1 MHNLNFKIWHLL
13 NKKQKISSFIIL
25 FMTIIS
31 MILET
36 LSISVLYPLVNI
48 FMDNKTDIYILNY
61 LMNKFDFDN
70 ISFFLLILLV
80 LVFSFKNIF
89 LFFFTLYKNKF
100 ASDVHY
106 TISSSLFQ
114 KYIDNNYLFH
124 TLRNSSILIRSF
136 THDLPVIH
144 NIILQTMIILTE
156 FLVILGISIFLI
168 YINPMITFYIFIFGL
183 IIFLLNFF
191 FINNYS
197 KKLGVRKVFHSG
209 EIIKHFMQGLGS
221 IKLLKILS
229 KHDYFKKNFTSH
241 MLDYTKINYIH
252 RTIAEVPRFI
262 IEILA
267 ILSLI
272 ILINYLLFVQNI
284 SIASA
289 IGFLTVYLAS
299 LIRIIPSVSRIISAF
314 SVVAASNRSVEV
326 IIEDLKSNQYQDL
339 YLLDN
344 KIQNNIHNP
353 FKQSGLL
360 KIENVN
366 FNYPKRDLIL
376 KNISFSIKTGEI
388 IGLIGESGSGKS
400 TLIDLVIGILQI
412 KNGKITYN
420 NKNIFENLSQW
431 KKNIGYVPQDIY
443 LTDDSIIN
451 NIAFGVDKSSINMDR
466 IKELI
471 NTLNLDKFISNLPD
485 GLNTF
490 VGERG
495 VQISGGQ
502 LQRIGIARALYNDP
516 NFIILDEATSA
527 LDKFNEDLIINEMY
541 KFKKNKIILII
552 SHKYN
557 SVKICDK
564 IYKLENK
571 VLKLLENNERF

>member
-1 MHNLNFKIWHLL
+1 
-13 NKKQKISSFIIL
+13 
-25 FMTIIS
+25 
-31 MILET
+31 
-36 LSISVLYPLVNI
+36 
-48 FMDNKTDIYILNY
+48 
-61 LMNKFDFDN
+61 
-70 ISFFLLILLV
+70 
-80 LVFSFKNIF
+80 
-89 LFFFTLYKNKF
+89 
-100 ASDVHY
+100 
-106 TISSSLFQ
+106 
-114 KYIDNNYLFH
+114 
-124 TLRNSSILIRSF
+124 
-136 THDLPVIH
+136 
-144 NIILQTMIILTE
+144 
-156 FLVILGISIFLI
+156 
-168 YINPMITFYIFIFGL
+168 
-183 IIFLLNFF
+183 
-191 FINNYS
+191 
-197 KKLGVRKVFHSG
+197 
-209 EIIKHFMQGLGS
+209 MQGLGS

-400 TLIDLVIGILQI
+400 T
-412 KNGKITYN
+412 
-420 NKNIFENLSQW
+420 
-431 KKNIGYVPQDIY
+431 
-443 LTDDSIIN
+443 
-451 NIAFGVDKSSINMDR
+451 
-466 IKELI
+466 
-471 NTLNLDKFISNLPD
+471 
-485 GLNTF
+485 
-490 VGERG
+490 
-495 VQISGGQ
+495 
-502 LQRIGIARALYNDP
+502 
-516 NFIILDEATSA
+516 
-527 LDKFNEDLIINEMY
+527 
-541 KFKKNKIILII
+541 
-552 SHKYN
+552 
-557 SVKICDK
+557 
-564 IYKLENK
+564 
-571 VLKLLENNERF
+571 